1 MIIYNIDN
9 IIIGGRR
16 MYNDSIM
23 VKLPRELKDKLK
35 EEASLNCQNMSDY
48 VRALIVKDLKEKE

>member
-1 MIIYNIDN
+1 
-9 IIIGGRR
+9 

>member
-9 IIIGGRR
+9 IIIGGIK

-23 VKLPRELKDKLK
+23 IKLPKELKEKLK
-35 EEASLNCQNMSDY
+35 VEAELNCQKMSDY
-48 VRALIVKDLKEKE
+48 VRALIVKDLKDKE

>member
-1 MIIYNIDN
+1 
-9 IIIGGRR
+9 

-23 VKLPRELKDKLK
+23 VKLPKELKEKVK
-35 EEASLNCQNMSDY
+35 VEAGLNCQNMSDY